1 MQRREQREVRRLVPG
16 LPPLRFRRRPRR
28 RRRRRPRRLPSP
40 GGRRLGAFPALL
52 RRGGFFEDDDV
63 LGVAA
68 GVVAFAPRDGGGGSR
83 GALLRLLLRALA
95 RLFRRR
101 ARLRRVPLGGVLSEL
116 RLRGGVGGC
125 ASMYL
130 RNRPSVFGPTPWT
143 ALACSRWRTR
153 VGSLHNDHATLPSAM
168 DHVVSSPAFST
179 AAPWSFSKNS
189 AYSTF
194 AGCAH
199 RRRISAS
206 ESRSARAS
214 RMHLAVS
221 FSRAARAPDIDTSRR
236 TRGHGRGREGDR
248 ETREARDAATERSDP
263 RDDARRGRTR
273 AGASPRESPRR
284 AARGGVSP
292 TRRPRRRRAT
302 ARFARF

>member
-116 RLRGGVGGC
+116 RLRGGVGGVRVHVL
-125 ASMYL
+125 AEQTERL
-130 RNRPSVFGPTPWT
+130 RADAVD
-143 ALACSRWRTR
+143 R
-153 VGSLHNDHATLPSAM
+153 VGMLEVAHARREFAQRPRHLAQRDGPRRVLPGLLDRRALELLEEQRVLHVRGVRAPAPHLRVGIALGASLADAPRG
-168 DHVVSSPAFST
+168 VVL
-179 AAPWSFSKNS
+179 
-189 AYSTF
+189 
-194 AGCAH
+194 
-199 RRRISAS
+199 AS
-206 ESRSARAS
+206 GARAGH
-214 RMHLAVS
+214 RYEPTDAR
-221 FSRAARAPDIDTSRR
+221 SRARAGGRPGDAR
-236 TRGHGRGREGDR
+236 G
-248 ETREARDAATERSDP
+248 
-263 RDDARRGRTR
+263 ARRGDRTVGP
-273 AGASPRESPRR
+273 A
-284 AARGGVSP
+284 
-292 TRRPRRRRAT
+292 RRRAT
-302 ARFARF
+302 RGDPRGCVAARIAAPRRAGRCVADEASEKKTYSSF